1 MKKDFDKSKLSDE
14 EAIRDYNKQIDELIL
29 EKQKLEE
36 QNRSLEKEIQDQ
48 RNEHENEIKAKKDDN
63 NKKMAELDRI

>member
-36 QNRSLEKEIQDQ
+36 
-48 RNEHENEIKAKKDDN
+48 
-63 NKKMAELDRI
+63 